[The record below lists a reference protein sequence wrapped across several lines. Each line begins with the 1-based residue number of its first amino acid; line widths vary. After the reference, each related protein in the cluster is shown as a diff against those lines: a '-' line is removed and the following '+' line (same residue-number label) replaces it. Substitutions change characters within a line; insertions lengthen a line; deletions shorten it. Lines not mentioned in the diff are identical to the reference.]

1 MNIHPGESWAEN
13 FTAIRRFA
21 LPVKERVSPNEPFG
35 LGLRLS
41 RAAADSLSAPERR
54 KQMREFLDAHGL
66 YAFTV
71 NGFPYGEFHEGR
83 VKEKVYAP
91 DWRSPDRLEYTML
104 LGDIL
109 ADLLP
114 EGVSGSISTVPVSYK
129 PWIETAADVA
139 QSAEQ
144 LVACAAYLGGILD
157 ERGRDIALGLEP
169 EPGCVLETTGEIVR
183 FFHEELVPRG
193 GRNLPEARLLRHL
206 GVCVDTCHAAVQF
219 EEPAR
224 VLGRLRD
231 EGIRVAKVQ
240 LTAAL
245 QTGPEPAALRP
256 FAEPVYLHQV
266 RARWDDGSVATW
278 SDLPPA
284 IDALA
289 ARGGFRTVRVHYHVP
304 LALEPRGGVESTA
317 GVLDDA
323 FFEVL
328 RGGVTENVEL
338 ETYTFEI
345 LPGEREDVVET
356 ICRDMGW
363 VVGRWRGV

>member
-13 FTAIRRFA
+13 FTAIQRFA
-21 LPVKERVSPNEPFG
+21 LPVKERVSPREPFG

-41 RAAADSLSAPERR
+41 RAAADSLAAPERR
-54 KQMREFLDAHGL
+54 KQLREFLDAHGL
-66 YAFTV
+66 YAFTI

-91 DWRSPDRLEYTML
+91 DWRSPNRLEYTML

-109 ADLLP
+109 AGLLP

-129 PWIETAADVA
+129 PWINTATDVA
-139 QSAEQ
+139 QAAEQ

-219 EEPAR
+219 EEPAQ
-224 VLGRLRD
+224 VLARLRD

-245 QTGPEPAALRP
+245 QTGPDPAVLRP

-266 RARWDDGSVATW
+266 RARRDDGSVATW
-278 SDLPPA
+278 NDLPPA

-289 ARGGFRTVRVHYHVP
+289 ARGGFRTVRVHFHVP
-304 LALEPRGGVESTA
+304 LALEPRDGIESTA
-317 GVLDDA
+317 AVLDDD
-323 FFEVL
+323 FFAML

-345 LPGEREDVVET
+345 LPGERRDVVET